1 MTGISNL
8 LADEAAASEAAAA
21 VETPMVRNRV
31 KAKEPSQV
39 YSLRVPLDRL
49 QELRERAE
57 QQHVAPSVLMR
68 RWVLDR
74 LDEEAERGSQLEERR
89 AALQAE
95 RGEENLLVV
104 TQAELTTLI
113 TSVLGKLVAA
123 AQGQHAKDED

>member
-1 MTGISNL
+1 MTDISKL
-8 LADEAAASEAAAA
+8 LADEAAASEAAAT

-39 YSLRVPLDRL
+39 YSLRIPLGRL

-57 QQHVAPSVLMR
+57 QQHVAPTVLMR

-74 LDEEAERGSQLEERR
+74 LDEEAERGSRLEERR
-89 AALQAE
+89 AALQDE
-95 RGEENLLVV
+95 RGEEDLLVL
-104 TQAELTTLI
+104 TQAELTTLV

-123 AQGQHAKDED
+123 AQGRPVKDED